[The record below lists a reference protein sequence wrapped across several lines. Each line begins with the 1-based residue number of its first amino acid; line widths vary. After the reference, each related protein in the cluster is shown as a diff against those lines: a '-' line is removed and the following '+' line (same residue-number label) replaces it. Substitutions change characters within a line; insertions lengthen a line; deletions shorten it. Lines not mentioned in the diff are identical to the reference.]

1 MVYGIFSPSVLGMM
15 SQSQALNTIGTN
27 IANVSTGGY
36 KGYDTRF
43 STLVGR
49 SMYHESDLSG
59 VRPWAYQR
67 IDQQG
72 LLQAS
77 ASMMDLGINGRGFF
91 VLSDTFDGGGHT
103 FYGRDGSF
111 QMHTVNDVSVTA
123 DDGSTI
129 TVRDGYLADKNG
141 YFVMGWEADA
151 NGAFPTTGGNLQPL
165 RIDSY
170 AFADNFVPTSTGVLG
185 VNLPAAAATGSR
197 ESYTVSMVDSAGTQ
211 QAVTLAFRK
220 SHLANQ
226 WLMTPETNGIA
237 TAQVDTVTLSG
248 TPEAGDVY
256 SVTINGSIVSHT
268 AAQTGTV
275 TLAGTVEAGDAYSI
289 TVNGTPFSYAAA
301 GGETLA
307 DIRDI
312 LLAQI
317 DATFGPTISAT
328 ADGAN
333 GIALTSNTAF
343 TLAASGVN
351 GGGTFDNT
359 AVATTVTDTLSDI
372 RDALIAEI
380 TGTPETDATVAV
392 AAAGADGIMVTA
404 KAAGTPFSLS
414 GTTVDGGGTADNAIA
429 TTTTATV
436 LSFDSK
442 GGISTPSSVALA
454 LSFDGGATGAV
465 TLDVAGMTQYAG
477 GFMPVNYSRNGFAA
491 CNMEG
496 FSFDE
501 NGLISGTF
509 EDGTTRVLY
518 KVPLA
523 VFTNPN
529 GLEERNGNVFAPT
542 FESGPPEVVAAGIGG
557 AGDFMPNSR
566 ELSNVDIA
574 EEFAVMILTQNAYNS
589 SAQVFKTIDEM
600 ITVARDLKR

>member
-226 WLMTPETNGIA
+226 WLMAPETNGIA

-307 DIRDI
+307 DIRDV

-328 ADGAN
+328 ADGAD

-343 TLAASGVN
+343 TLAASGAN

-392 AAAGADGIMVTA
+392 AAAGADGITVTA

-442 GGISTPSSVALA
+442 GGISTPTSVALA